1 MWRWDRANSKLDYSV
16 CGGGIELIVLDYSVC
31 GGGTELIV
39 NWTTVYVEVG

>member
-16 CGGGIELIVLDYSVC
+16 CEGGI
-31 GGGTELIV
+31 ELIV

>member
-16 CGGGIELIVLDYSVC
+16 CGGGIEL
-31 GGGTELIV
+31 TV